1 MAAPSITNLANYFVT
16 ADGRD
21 LLLVLGKV
29 IELAGSRQVDFI
41 SLGPAPTSCDI
52 AARFARA
59 APATLAAC
67 GRPMTR

>member
-21 LLLVLGKV
+21 LLLVLGEV

-41 SLGPAPTSCDI
+41 SP
-52 AARFARA
+52 RA
-59 APATLAAC
+59 CPNL
-67 GRPMTR
+67 M